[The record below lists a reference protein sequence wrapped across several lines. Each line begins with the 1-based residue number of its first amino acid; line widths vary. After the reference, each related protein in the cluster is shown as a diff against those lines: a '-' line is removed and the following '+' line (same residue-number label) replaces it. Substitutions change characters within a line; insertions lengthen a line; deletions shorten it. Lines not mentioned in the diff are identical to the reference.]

1 MKYELLGDIVEVSK
15 GKKHNPVEHPSLN
28 SKRIIGI
35 NDLRNDN
42 VIVLTDDNNGVEAYE
57 KDILIAWDGAN
68 AGTIGYGKKGY
79 IGSTISR
86 LRIKNTKKYSETFI
100 GKLLQSKF
108 NYLRSTATGAT
119 IPHINRAALDSIKI
133 PQFDLSD
140 QIRIATIL
148 TRAEVLIAKRK
159 ESIKALDELIKSTF
173 LEMFGDLVRNE
184 KGWENTK
191 LGNISDIQGG
201 LQVTTKR
208 AINPIEL
215 PYLRVANVYRDLLDL
230 REVKTIKVTE
240 AEAKR
245 VCLKKGDI
253 LVVEGHGN
261 PKEIGR
267 SAVWDGSINN
277 CLHQNHL
284 IRVRVDTN
292 YVLPVFISNYINSSS
307 GRKQM
312 FKAGKTTSGLNTI
325 SSKNVKD
332 TLVLLPPLPLQN
344 QFTAI
349 VEKVGDLKA
358 RYTLS
363 LTELENLY
371 GSLSQR
377 AFKGELDLS
386 KVPVVYETEVEVGE
400 VVEMTGRMN
409 MELKTKPEFTD
420 KDLVVLIKKYSG
432 KIFSFDELWKEIETL
447 TDKKAPSRNDIQ
459 NRIIMLL
466 ESDQINFQQVF
477 DILTSQDNIQY
488 SEKQIAFRS
497 NYEN

>member
-1 MKYELLGDIVEVSK
+1 MKYELLGNIVEVSK
-15 GKKHNPVEHPSLN
+15 GKKHNPVEAPSKN

-35 NDLRNDN
+35 NDLRNDT
-42 VIVLTDDNNGVEAYE
+42 VLVYTDDKKGVEVYE

-86 LRIKNTKKYSETFI
+86 LRIKDTSKYSETFL

-119 IPHINRAALDSIKI
+119 VPHINRAALESIKV
-133 PQFDLSD
+133 PQFDFFD
-140 QIRIATIL
+140 QIRIAVVLI
-148 TRAEVLIAKRK
+148 RAEALIAKRK
-159 ESIKALDELIKSTF
+159 ESIKELDELLKSSF
-173 LEMFGDLVRNE
+173 LEMFGDPVRNE
-184 KGWENTK
+184 KGWEKTV

-201 LQVTTKR
+201 LQVTAKR
-208 AINPIEL
+208 INNPIEL

-230 REVKTIKVTE
+230 REIKTIRVTE
-240 AEAKR
+240 VEAKR

-267 SAVWDGSINN
+267 SAVWNGSIHN

-284 IRVRVDTN
+284 IRVRVN
-292 YVLPVFISNYINSSS
+292 GQSALPDFISFYINSSS
-307 GRKQM
+307 GRQQM

-325 SSKNVKD
+325 SSKNVKE

-344 QFTAI
+344 EFSAI
-349 VEKVGDLKA
+349 VKKVEDLKA
-358 RYTLS
+358 RYTQS
-363 LTELENLY
+363 LVELENLY

-386 KVPVVYETEVEVGE
+386 KVRVETNCEIIEIQEKGKGVSSVNIELTESKRYSEEELLQIIQSLAEEPFNFDTIMIALEKASFVQVPEYEKVKKQIYRMLEGE
-400 VVEMTGRMN
+400 N
-409 MELKTKPEFTD
+409 PLLSQYFDKTK
-420 KDLVVLIKKYSG
+420 
-432 KIFSFDELWKEIETL
+432 KEI
-447 TDKKAPSRNDIQ
+447 
-459 NRIIMLL
+459 MLRV
-466 ESDQINFQQVF
+466 N
-477 DILTSQDNIQY
+477 T
-488 SEKQIAFRS
+488 
-497 NYEN
+497 